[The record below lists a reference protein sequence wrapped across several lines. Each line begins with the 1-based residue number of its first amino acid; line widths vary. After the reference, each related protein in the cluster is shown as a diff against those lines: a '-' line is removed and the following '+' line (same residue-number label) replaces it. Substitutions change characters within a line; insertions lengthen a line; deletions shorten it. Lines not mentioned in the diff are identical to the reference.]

1 MSEVSLPPAISEL
14 GDHLPLPEPEL
25 LSNLAAT
32 ELLDAYLQRRL
43 LEALVAMGSGLSG
56 ATGQPGTEG
65 EGESEI
71 GPEEALLAYGRR
83 RGLADLEALDAWR
96 RSRGLDLEQLE
107 RLVGFEAGLGVV
119 TEELWSAQVA
129 SLFLKERLSY
139 DRVVMSMVRIN
150 DPDLATELFFQLQE
164 GELSFP
170 SLVEHYAQGNDRT
183 NRGLIGPIHLRQLNP
198 LLAKVVRRYAP
209 GELIPPHDINGC
221 VHLMRVE
228 SLESAQLDEPLRQQ
242 LLGQLRGQWLAR
254 QLSTLQQ
261 RLQEGEP
268 QDDPTTP

>member
-1 MSEVSLPPAISEL
+1 MSETSLPLAINEL
-14 GDHLPLPEPEL
+14 GADLPLPDPEL
-25 LSNLAAT
+25 LANLAAT

-43 LEALVAMGSGLSG
+43 LEALVAIHPAAG
-56 ATGQPGTEG
+56 AANDAAPE
-65 EGESEI
+65 ESEL

-96 RSRGLDLEQLE
+96 RSRGLDLDQLE
-107 RLVGFEAGLGVV
+107 RLVQFDASLAATTQALWNSQV
-119 TEELWSAQVA
+119 T
-129 SLFLKERLSY
+129 SLFLQERLSY
-139 DRVVMSMVRIN
+139 DQVVMSVVRLD

-170 SLVEHYAQGNDRT
+170 SLVENYSQGKDRT
-183 NRGLIGPIHLRQLNP
+183 NRGVIGPIRLKQLHP

-209 GELIPPHDINGC
+209 GELIPPHDINGT

-254 QLSTLQQ
+254 QLATLHK
-261 RLQEGEP
+261 RLQGER
-268 QDDPTTP
+268 QDDPTTT

>member
-1 MSEVSLPPAISEL
+1 MSETNLPLAINEL
-14 GDHLPLPEPEL
+14 GAELPLPDPEL
-25 LSNLAAT
+25 LANLAAT

-43 LEALVAMGSGLSG
+43 FEALVAIHPAAAAASADD
-56 ATGQPGTEG
+56 ATEPEL
-65 EGESEI
+65 EPEP

-83 RGLADLEALDAWR
+83 RGLADLQALDAWR
-96 RSRGLDLEQLE
+96 RSRGLDLDQLE
-107 RLVGFEAGLGVV
+107 RLVHFDASLAATTQEIWNSQV
-119 TEELWSAQVA
+119 T
-129 SLFLKERLSY
+129 SLFLQERLNY
-139 DRVVMSMVRIN
+139 DQVVISMVRFE

-170 SLVEHYAQGNDRT
+170 SLVENYSQGKDRT
-183 NRGLIGPIHLRQLNP
+183 NRGVIGPIRLMQLHP

-209 GELIPPHDINGC
+209 GELIPPHDINGT

-254 QLSTLQQ
+254 QLTTLHE
-261 RLQEGEP
+261 RLQGER
-268 QDDPTTP
+268 QDDPTTT